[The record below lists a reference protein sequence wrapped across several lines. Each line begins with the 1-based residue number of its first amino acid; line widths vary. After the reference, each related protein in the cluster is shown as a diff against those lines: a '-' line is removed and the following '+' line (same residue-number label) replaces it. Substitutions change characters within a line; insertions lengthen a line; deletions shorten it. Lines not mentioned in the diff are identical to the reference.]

1 MSRRTMYVRQSCG
14 PICCQT
20 IDEAGTA
27 ERQPESSALLS
38 NPSNPSD
45 FGFWG
50 CCDFNF
56 LYFLVGWRRFEARD
70 KFELYVQWF
79 LVS

>member
-1 MSRRTMYVRQSCG
+1 MCVSRAQSYAAKS
-14 PICCQT
+14 
-20 IDEAGTA
+20 IDVAGTA